1 MSLTKLYFDNY
12 FNTPFLFKLF
22 CRKLLMD
29 KRKRS
34 FLWDQILKGVQ
45 VPNSL
50 VLQVRN
56 LIDSGNKRHF
66 LGKKITK
73 KILIKNQIISI
84 TYSNCIVFNLHS
96 LAIINRQRNRSRSCV
111 VGNFCILFSH
121 AISSTF

>member
-1 MSLTKLYFDNY
+1 
-12 FNTPFLFKLF
+12 
-22 CRKLLMD
+22 MD

-66 LGKKITK
+66 LGEKKTIKNSYKKIK
-73 KILIKNQIISI
+73 LYVLRIQI
-84 TYSNCIVFNLHS
+84 V
-96 LAIINRQRNRSRSCV
+96 
-111 VGNFCILFSH
+111 
-121 AISSTF
+121 